1 MGSNPS
7 VTGPLYRVGGF
18 CSRHHW
24 PTLVVWILAVIAL
37 AVGGWLERLLP
48 RISVE
53 GDDYLAERDAARPS
67 ERGVP
72 AEA

>member
-18 CSRHHW
+18 WSRHHW

-37 AVGGWLERLLP
+37 AVGGWLE
-48 RISVE
+48 
-53 GDDYLAERDAARPS
+53 GDDYFAERDAARPS